1 MGRKADPRGKDRPRT
16 IVLRGDVADIAQK
29 LADEGILSKTLSELL
44 CAAYGF
50 GDAIDEHKRALARII
65 EERKALMQ
73 SEEQLIATIDALEAK
88 AVEESMT
95 VRPALMKKIEI
106 LQARHDKIT
115 KDLQRTFD
123 PNARTRKLKQHEETF
138 NLLRHAQ
145 QQLEDLN

>member
-29 LADEGILSKTLSELL
+29 LADDGILSKTLSELL

-65 EERKALMQ
+65 EERKALME

-88 AVEESMT
+88 AVEDAMT
-95 VRPALMKKIEI
+95 VRPALLKKIEI

-115 KDLQRTFD
+115 KELQRAFD
-123 PNARTRKLKQHEETF
+123 PNSRALKLKQHEETF

-145 QQLEDLN
+145 QQLEDLQ